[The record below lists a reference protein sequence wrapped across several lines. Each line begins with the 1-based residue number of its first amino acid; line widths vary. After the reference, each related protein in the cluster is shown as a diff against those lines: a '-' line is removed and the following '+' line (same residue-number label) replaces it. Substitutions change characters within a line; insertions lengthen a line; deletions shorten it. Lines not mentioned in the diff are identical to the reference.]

1 MVIYSS
7 CTTIQFQWLTSTYMV
22 IYVFLE
28 DMVGQM
34 YHRIFWPNFLI
45 NSWYDCTISGTRNKL
60 WTVDVLKVWGSVGN
74 LKRSNTILYHMP
86 HGAPTTL
93 LSCVLGYDTEVLFRS
108 FVCSIYPSWSTLPF
122 IFTEQSSLSEICF
135 DIWSFTL
142 CIICTAAMFIIVVP
156 TYFGLTFKL
165 LHVRKHSHLV
175 LS

>member
-74 LKRSNTILYHMP
+74 LKRSNTILYHLP

-108 FVCSIYPSWSTLPF
+108 FVPYIPHEVLCLLFLRNKVASLKFVLIYEALP
-122 IFTEQSSLSEICF
+122 C
-135 DIWSFTL
+135 
-142 CIICTAAMFIIVVP
+142 V
-156 TYFGLTFKL
+156 
-165 LHVRKHSHLV
+165 
-175 LS
+175 